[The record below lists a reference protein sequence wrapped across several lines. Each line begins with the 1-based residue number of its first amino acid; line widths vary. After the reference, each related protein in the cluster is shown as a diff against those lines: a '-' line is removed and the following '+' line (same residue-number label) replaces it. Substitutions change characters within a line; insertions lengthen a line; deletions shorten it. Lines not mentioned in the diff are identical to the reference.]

1 MNLFQYRQ
9 VVTLL
14 ILMYVLVVIVE
25 RLSAA
30 IRNRIR

>member
-9 VVTLL
+9 VATLL
-14 ILMYVLVVIVE
+14 ILMYLLAMLVE

-30 IRNRIR
+30 IRNHIR